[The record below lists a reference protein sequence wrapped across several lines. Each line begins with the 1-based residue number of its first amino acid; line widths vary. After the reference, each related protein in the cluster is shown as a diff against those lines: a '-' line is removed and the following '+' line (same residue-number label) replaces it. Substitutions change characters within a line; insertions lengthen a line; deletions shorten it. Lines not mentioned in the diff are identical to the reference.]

1 MIYLEKTSYILLETN
16 SGIVHIIISGKK
28 KLAQEIMVAL
38 QCIDNICSR

>member
-28 KLAQEIMVAL
+28 KTSTGNHGSITVH
-38 QCIDNICSR
+38 R